1 MSWCTEPARCVVAQV
16 CEYCPAKECRSGLIA
31 LFGLEYPG
39 KTNAYIVRQMVAALV
54 KRDNLRGLG
63 ERYDQLAAQYPYT
76 VEAIADAVK
85 YTAGPV
91 GSAMSCF
98 LSIH

>member
-1 MSWCTEPARCVVAQV
+1 MLLHKSVSIVLQKNVV
-16 CEYCPAKECRSGLIA
+16 PWLIA
-31 LFGLEYPG
+31 LFGLEYPA
-39 KTNAYIVRQMVAALV
+39 KTNADIVRQMVAALV
-54 KRDNLRGLG
+54 KRDNIRGLG
-63 ERYDQLAAQYPYT
+63 ERYDQLAAQYPDT
-76 VEAIADAVK
+76 LEAIADAVK

>member
-1 MSWCTEPARCVVAQV
+1 
-16 CEYCPAKECRSGLIA
+16 
-31 LFGLEYPG
+31 
-39 KTNAYIVRQMVAALV
+39 MVAALV
-54 KRDNLRGLG
+54 KRDNIRGLG
-63 ERYDQLAAQYPYT
+63 ERYDQLAAQYPDT